1 MGGFVVNWKLLW
13 GGTPGVC
20 TLQWNSWFWS
30 NPSQNCV
37 ADIYILEADPGE
49 TRSDVPR

>member
-20 TLQWNSWFWS
+20 TLQWNSWFWR

-37 ADIYILEADPGE
+37 ADIDILIPGCH
-49 TRSDVPR
+49 SGVLGAS